1 MLATGAYHR
10 FLSRLMP
17 LIHHPAR
24 TNAQLGEL
32 IDPTRLRQGESLAP
46 YTTFRIG
53 GPADLFYDATSADD
67 LANAVLGARAAAIPY
82 FVLGLGANI
91 LVGDRGFRGLVI
103 RNVARHTRFHD
114 DGRVW
119 CESGVIMCDL
129 IADTVRRGW
138 SGLEHYV
145 GIPSTVGGAVW
156 QNLHFLSPAPDRER
170 TMFIEE
176 VFESAELLGETGART
191 IVDEAYMRFGYDT
204 SVLHQGCDVALAVTF
219 RLEPGDVGTM
229 HRIMQENLS
238 WRGSRHPWLEIHPSA
253 GSIFKK
259 IEGVGAGRLI
269 DQCGLKGF
277 RIGDAQISHI
287 HANIMVNLG
296 RATASDVRALI
307 AHAQQCVSDRFG
319 QRLEPE
325 IGFIGEF

>member
-1 MLATGAYHR
+1 MAEHRDTVARFRALAAR
-10 FLSRLMP
+10 RLEASRLRRDIP
-17 LIHHPAR
+17 
-24 TNAQLGEL
+24 
-32 IDPTRLRQGESLAP
+32 LAP

-53 GPADLFYDATSADD
+53 GPADLLYDATTADD
-67 LANAVLGARAAAIPY
+67 LANAVETCREAELPH

-91 LVGDRGFRGLVI
+91 LVGDKGFRGAVI
-103 RNVARHTRFHD
+103 RNVAREFRY
-114 DGRVW
+114 DGSRLW
-119 CESGVIMCDL
+119 AESGAVMQDL
-129 IADTVRRGW
+129 ILSSVHRGL
-138 SGLEHYV
+138 SGLEHYI

-191 IVDEAYMRFGYDT
+191 IVDKAYMRFGYDT

-219 RLEPGDVGTM
+219 RLIPGDVGTM

-296 RATASDVRALI
+296 CATARDVRALI
-307 AHAQQCVSDRFG
+307 AHAQRCVEQKFN